1 MAGIESPTTGNGLE
15 IDSGFRA
22 ARASLRP
29 AEAGGWCSL
38 GAQAAALATT
48 AANAPVFSFRNISPK
63 LILVRRVGVGM
74 IATTGFTAAQKVD
87 AALFVARAFTASDS
101 GGTAIAF
108 AGSNAKHRTAL
119 NTPASL
125 DCRIGSTGAL
135 TAGTR
140 TLDANALCQTGSWAL
155 AATAGAVI
163 APSLSN
169 LFAHDTGDYPL
180 VLAQNEG
187 LVVTL
192 PTALGAGGTVSLFVN
207 LEFAEADAF

>member
-15 IDSGFRA
+15 IDTGFRA

-29 AEAGGWCSL
+29 HEAGGWCSI
-38 GAQAAALATT
+38 GAQSGAMTVIGAS
-48 AANAPVFSFRNISPK
+48 APVFSLRNISTK
-63 LILVRRVGVGM
+63 LILVRRIGVGLM
-74 IATTGFTAAQKVD
+74 ATTGFTAAQKLDV
-87 AALFVARAFTASDS
+87 ALFVARSFSASDS

-108 AGSNAKHRTAL
+108 TGSNAKHRTAL

-125 DCRIGSTGAL
+125 DCRIATTGAL

-140 TLDANALCQTGSWAL
+140 TLDANALCQQSGYAL
-155 AATAGAVI
+155 TTAGAVI
-163 APSLSN
+163 APAPAN

-192 PTALGAGGTVSLFVN
+192 PTAMGAGGVASLFVN
-207 LEFAEADAF
+207 LEFAESDSF